1 MRISRLTIRQ
11 SQRIRREGK
20 VKAVPQESRDVRQ
33 SVKLI
38 TRSHHDQQQKLNDLK
53 HPRVEPV
60 KWVMTIKKRE
70 KKGNQL
76 PFGSLVYVFRT
87 VQGNV
92 KIKTHA
98 CDQPWRMPAAT
109 DRVELSV

>member
-38 TRSHHDQQQKLNDLK
+38 TRSSHNGQQQKLNDLK

-60 KWVMTIKKRE
+60 KWVMTIKNGR
-70 KKGNQL
+70 KKETN
-76 PFGSLVYVFRT
+76 
-87 VQGNV
+87 
-92 KIKTHA
+92 
-98 CDQPWRMPAAT
+98 C
-109 DRVELSV
+109 LSDL